1 MRLRGVVSAGLGRA
15 HIFMAQTHYQN
26 QFKKILGFTAWPGTL
41 NVKVDNESLQKYV
54 ALRTK
59 SGISSKGLGDDII
72 SKSKEISTECFSMQK
87 IDGFERDGAS
97 FGGAT
102 TFIAKIDSENAEAVN
117 CAILIPDLTRH
128 VDVVEVI
135 SSHFLREKLELVNG
149 DFVEISCKIDE

>member
-1 MRLRGVVSAGLGRA
+1 
-15 HIFMAQTHYQN
+15 MAQSHYQN

-41 NVKVDNESLQKYV
+41 NVKVDGKPLQNYV

-59 SGISSKGLGDDII
+59 SGVSSKGLSEDII
-72 SKSKEISTECFSMQK
+72 ISSREIDTDCFSMQK
-87 IDGFERDGAS
+87 IDGFERDGSS

-102 TFIAKIDSENAEAVN
+102 TFIAKIKSEKKESVD

-135 SSHFLREKLELVNG
+135 SSHFLREKLGLENG
-149 DFVEISCKIDE
+149 DIVEILCEIDE